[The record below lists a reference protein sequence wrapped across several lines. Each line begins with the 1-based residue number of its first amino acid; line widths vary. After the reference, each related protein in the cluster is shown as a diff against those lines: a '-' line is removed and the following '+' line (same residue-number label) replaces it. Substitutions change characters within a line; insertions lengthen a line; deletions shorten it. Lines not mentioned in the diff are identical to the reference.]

1 MNILVVIQNCMQHHW
16 PFYYSVPLYV
26 CMSAKSLQ
34 SCPTLCN
41 PMDCKPT
48 RLLCSWDS
56 PGKNTGVGCHALLQ
70 GIFQTQGLN
79 PGLSCLLP
87 RQAGSLPLAPL
98 VHADP
103 IFWKAMVALVLIPWN
118 TFFIFCNALNSDD
131 TCYISNTYTGDT
143 AEVFQLPSRTM
154 VCHSKGDT
162 EQKYWQVC
170 WSSKSLNCWCNHKH
184 GTSWRY
190 QANRCLDD

>member
-70 GIFQTQGLN
+70 GVFLTQGSN
-79 PGLSCLLP
+79 PCHLRLLHCRQILYPLSHLLRDLP
-87 RQAGSLPLAPL
+87 YYISMSVLTLISKENKILPLLYDGL
-98 VHADP
+98 VISQHIPAVKENWGRPGFDP
-103 IFWKAMVALVLIPWN
+103 WVGKIPW
-118 TFFIFCNALNSDD
+118 
-131 TCYISNTYTGDT
+131 
-143 AEVFQLPSRTM
+143 R
-154 VCHSKGDT
+154 
-162 EQKYWQVC
+162 
-170 WSSKSLNCWCNHKH
+170 
-184 GTSWRY
+184 R
-190 QANRCLDD
+190 